1 MTPYEMGTLVR
12 NINHRAARIEQF
24 LTTLATKE
32 ELRDGM
38 SRLEARIEAVTT
50 REPHSTIEE
59 MPAALAPSD
68 R

>member
-12 NINHRAARIEQF
+12 NINLRTARIEQI

-38 SRLEARIEAVTT
+38 SRLEARIDEARIAQPGATWEA
-50 REPHSTIEE
+50 RRPST
-59 MPAALAPSD
+59 PSD
-68 R
+68 H